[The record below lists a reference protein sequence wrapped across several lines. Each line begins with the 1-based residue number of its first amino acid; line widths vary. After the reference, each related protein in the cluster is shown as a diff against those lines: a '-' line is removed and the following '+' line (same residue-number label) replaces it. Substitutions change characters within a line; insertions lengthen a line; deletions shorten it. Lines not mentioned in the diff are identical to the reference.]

1 MVDNSNK
8 IIGIDLG
15 TTYSCVAIM
24 RNGKVEIIEEKATG
38 EKIIPS
44 MVCYKVDK
52 DSYDSYE
59 ELIGGSA
66 RNNMIQYAETTM
78 FESKRLLGY
87 KYVNKLV
94 QEDIKNWPVKIIE
107 DKKTGKPQYVIKIGN
122 EEKKFYPEN
131 VSSMI
136 LKYLKQM
143 AKTHNGNK
151 EIKQAVITV
160 PAKFNKLQRDT
171 TIEESKEAGLEIYK

>member
-1 MVDNSNK
+1 MSSEP

-15 TTYSCVAIM
+15 TIFSCVAIM

-44 MVCYKVDK
+44 MVGYRVDK
-52 DSYDSYE
+52 DSYE

-66 RNNMIQYAETTM
+66 RNNTIQYAETTM

-94 QEDIKNWPVKIIE
+94 QEDIKNWPIKVIE

-122 EEKKFYPEN
+122 KEKKLF
-131 VSSMI
+131 S
-136 LKYLKQM
+136 
-143 AKTHNGNK
+143 
-151 EIKQAVITV
+151 
-160 PAKFNKLQRDT
+160 
-171 TIEESKEAGLEIYK
+171 

>member
-1 MVDNSNK
+1 MSSEP

-15 TTYSCVAIM
+15 TIFSCVAIM
-24 RNGKVEIIEEKATG
+24 RNGKVEIIDEKATG

-66 RNNMIQYAETTM
+66 KNNMIEFAETTM

-94 QEDIKNWPVKIIE
+94 QEDIKNWPIKVIE
-107 DKKTGKPQYVIKIGN
+107 DKKTGKPQYVITFDN
-122 EEKKFYPEN
+122 EEK
-131 VSSMI
+131 
-136 LKYLKQM
+136 
-143 AKTHNGNK
+143 
-151 EIKQAVITV
+151 
-160 PAKFNKLQRDT
+160 
-171 TIEESKEAGLEIYK
+171 